1 METRS
6 VLSNECV
13 QPNSTIKH
21 SLRVSGTCFATWGS
35 TDTCVL
41 PRGMFRLCYTVLFIR
56 PANRTRPS
64 LREETL
70 DLTSKY
76 TLKSSQDSKH
86 IQPIMSLQRLTHT
99 QHGKSCV
106 QFHLLISF
114 HQPQTSVIYKVMCGF
129 VDSGQLMGCCRMT
142 TSSRTSRGFPDT
154 FRPSI

>member
-21 SLRVSGTCFATWGS
+21 SLRVSGTCCATWGS

-41 PRGMFRLCYTVLFIR
+41 PRGMFRSCYTVLFIR

-76 TLKSSQDSKH
+76 TLKSLTGLKTHSANNESTAANTYTAWEILRTVPLINIFSPAANKRD
-86 IQPIMSLQRLTHT
+86 LQ
-99 QHGKSCV
+99 SDMWFC
-106 QFHLLISF
+106 
-114 HQPQTSVIYKVMCGF
+114 
-129 VDSGQLMGCCRMT
+129 
-142 TSSRTSRGFPDT
+142 
-154 FRPSI
+154 